1 MPSGVHQAYRWPRL
15 LRSVVL
21 FLGRV
26 PNSQSRFACACTCLE
41 LSSVP
46 SGEAALFVGHV
57 HTYGFSR
64 SLLRHRH
71 PFARAYVQGT
81 ELMRRAVETLSG
93 RAVPRPDDSVN
104 DGSED
109 PLTLSGVL
117 RGLGDATAARVY
129 EAGRSY
135 AMGLVQHRKPY

>member
-57 HTYGFSR
+57 HTYTASHAACSVTAIP
-64 SLLRHRH
+64 SLVHTCR
-71 PFARAYVQGT
+71 VQ
-81 ELMRRAVETLSG
+81 S
-93 RAVPRPDDSVN
+93 
-104 DGSED
+104 
-109 PLTLSGVL
+109 
-117 RGLGDATAARVY
+117 
-129 EAGRSY
+129 
-135 AMGLVQHRKPY
+135 